1 MECLF
6 GLVGKDFVLLAADT
20 LSIRSIAIMKHN
32 QNKIK
37 TLNDHNLLAYAGEGG
52 DTFVFAEY
60 VQKNMQLYTIR
71 NSLALPPRPTASYTR
86 RLLADALRTREAYQV
101 NVLVGGF
108 DTGEGRGKLFWIDY
122 LAAMAEV
129 PFAAHGY
136 GAYFCLSLMDRL
148 YRPDM
153 ELEEA
158 KELLRKCIQEL
169 KVRFLV
175 NFTGFTVKL
184 VDKDGIR
191 EVTL

>member
-1 MECLF
+1 MDCLF
-6 GLVGKDFVLLAADT
+6 GLVGKDFVLIAADT
-20 LSIRSIAIMKHN
+20 LSIRSIAVMKHN

-37 TLNDHNLLAYAGEGG
+37 PLNDYNLLAYAGEGG

-60 VQKNMQLYTIR
+60 VQKNIQLYGIR
-71 NSLALPPRPTASYTR
+71 NSLCLPPKPTACYTR

-108 DTGEGRGKLFWIDY
+108 DQAEGRGKLYWIDY
-122 LAAMAEV
+122 LAAMADV

-148 YRPDM
+148 YKPDM
-153 ELEEA
+153 DVEQA

-175 NFTGFTVKL
+175 NFTSFSVKL
-184 VDKDGIR
+184 VNKDGIQ